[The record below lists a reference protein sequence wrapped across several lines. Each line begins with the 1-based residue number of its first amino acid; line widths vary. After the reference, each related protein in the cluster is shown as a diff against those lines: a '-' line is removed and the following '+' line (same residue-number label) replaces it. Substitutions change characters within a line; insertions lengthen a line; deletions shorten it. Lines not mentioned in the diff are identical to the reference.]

1 MKSKCW
7 TVLATLAVFAVCIV
21 TIPGDDVDA
30 TDGDAFSIGDQ
41 TYSSLSEAIV
51 AADADDTIQMMM
63 NTSTQPVTIDK
74 GVKLDLGGKT
84 LTIIADG
91 TTSTALNFTSG
102 YSEITNGAIVDN
114 RSLGNSSN
122 GFMIANVA
130 GSESSLSFSDVSM
143 YQYAPESSYNYGV
156 YVRGGATLRI
166 GSNVQIEEFSQSS
179 TDAGMVVGIGVIGPV
194 NNDSGSSSNAITKL
208 IIDYV
213 DITVGGF
220 AIAGSGSYDGTSI
233 TINDCY
239 LHSSRA
245 CAIYHPQRG
254 DLTVN
259 NGTIT
264 GTSGIQY
271 CGNGT
276 ITINGGTITGTFE
289 KTEFP
294 QKPPSQNDGS
304 TDDGAALSI
313 ISRGDGYQQEND
325 KIVVNINGGIF
336 ISENNSAINSYRFYK
351 VGNDWQT
358 GDGTN
363 IESFVGNVN
372 ITGGEFKSPAD
383 KSPIEY
389 DSKDEDA
396 YAVSGGSFSSAIS
409 QNLITSDSKLEQTAD
424 GSYVAVS
431 PSTAD
436 ITGSNPSATFHD
448 DNGDGSISI
457 LSDGN
462 YSNITVNLD
471 FDGLTIVLTGNFDLG
486 YTTISLVGSSAY
498 SDMTEIIRFSIVIT
512 NPSGE
517 TRFSYI
523 SIHFPITPADYEG
536 LNLGIYPISG
546 GSLIEDG
553 TTSFDTNGL
562 TYSGPYYSDF
572 AVAVVDGSS
581 GVNPPSWDEEELPP
595 FIPTQDSDDDSVT
608 IVACA
613 AAAAVAAIMAVFLII
628 DRKR

>member
-1 MKSKCW
+1 MKSKQ
-7 TVLATLAVFAVCIV
+7 LAMIFAIAVVAIAFIA
-21 TIPGDDVDA
+21 IPSDDVDA
-30 TDGDAFSIGDQ
+30 ADGDAFLVGNQ
-41 TYSSLSEAIV
+41 TYASLS
-51 AADADDTIQMMM
+51 DALENAGAGDTIQMVADA
-63 NTSTQPVTIDK
+63 STQPVTINKD
-74 GVKLDLGGKT
+74 VKLDLGGKT
-84 LTIIADG
+84 LTIIANG
-91 TTSTALNFTSG
+91 TTTTALYFTSG
-102 YSEITNGAIVDN
+102 YSEITNGTITDN
-114 RSLGNSSN
+114 RSSGNSN
-122 GFMIANVA
+122 YGFRIAYVA
-130 GSESSLSFSDVSM
+130 GTGSSLTFSDVSM

-156 YVRGGATLRI
+156 CVREGATLRI
-166 GSNVQIEEFSQSS
+166 GPNVQIEEISQSS
-179 TDAGMVVGIGVIGPV
+179 TNAGMVVGIGIFGPV
-194 NNDSGSSSNAITKL
+194 DDDSDSSSNVITKL
-208 IIDYV
+208 IVDYV

-220 AIAGSGSYDGTSI
+220 AIAGSGSSDGTSI

-239 LHSSRA
+239 LHSSKA
-245 CAIYHPQRG
+245 CAIFHPQRG

-259 NGTIT
+259 NGTIA

-276 ITINGGTITGTFE
+276 LTINGGTITGTFE

-294 QKPPSQNDGS
+294 QKPSSQNDGS

-313 ISRGDGYQQEND
+313 ISRGGGYQQEND
-325 KIVVNINGGIF
+325 KIVVNINGGTF

-372 ITGGEFKSPAD
+372 IKGGEFESPVD

-396 YAVSGGSFSSAIS
+396 YAVSGGSFSSAIN
-409 QNLITSDSKLEQTAD
+409 QNLITSDSQLKETAD

-436 ITGSNPSATFHD
+436 ITGSNPSATFYD

-471 FDGLTIVLTGNFDLG
+471 FDGLAIVLTGNFDLG

-498 SDMTEIIRFSIVIT
+498 SDMTERIRFSIVIT

-517 TRFSYI
+517 ARFSHI
-523 SIHFPITPADYEG
+523 SINFPITPADYEG
-536 LNLGIYPISG
+536 LKLGIYPISG
-546 GSLIEDG
+546 GSLIDAG
-553 TTSFDTNGL
+553 ATSFDTNGL

-581 GVNPPSWDEEELPP
+581 SVNPPSWDDEELPP

>member
-1 MKSKCW
+1 MKSKSLAVIA
-7 TVLATLAVFAVCIV
+7 TFAVLAICIIAV
-21 TIPGDDVDA
+21 PGDDVDA
-30 TDGDAFSIGDQ
+30 ADGDAFLVGNQ
-41 TYSSLSEAIV
+41 TYASLSDAIENAV
-51 AADADDTIQMMM
+51 AGDTIQMMM
-63 NTSTQPVTIDK
+63 NTNTQPVTIDK
-74 GVKLDLGGKT
+74 GIKLDLGGNT

-91 TTSTALNFTSG
+91 TNNIALKFTSG
-102 YSEITNGAIVDN
+102 YSEISNGAIMDN
-114 RSLGNSSN
+114 RSLDNSN
-122 GFMIANVA
+122 KGFIIAYVS
-130 GSESSLSFSDVSM
+130 GSESSLLFSDVSI
-143 YQYAPESSYNYGV
+143 YQYTPESSYNYGV
-156 YVRGGATLRI
+156 YVTNGATLRI
-166 GSNVQIEEFSQSS
+166 GPNVQIKEFSQSG
-179 TDAGMVVGIGVIGPV
+179 TGTGMVVGIGVIGPV
-194 NNDSGSSSNAITKL
+194 DDSSSSSNEITKL
-208 IIDYV
+208 IVDYV

-220 AIAGSGSYDGTSI
+220 AIAGSGSSDGTSI

-239 LHSSRA
+239 LHSSKA
-245 CAIYHPQRG
+245 CAIFHPQRG

-276 ITINGGTITGTFE
+276 LTINGGTITGTFE

-294 QKPPSQNDGS
+294 QKPPEQADGS

-325 KIVVNINGGIF
+325 RIVVNINGGTF
-336 ISENNSAINSYRFYK
+336 ISVNNSAINSYRLDK
-351 VGNDWQT
+351 IGNAWQT
-358 GDGTN
+358 GDSTN
-363 IESFVGNVN
+363 LESFVEGVNV
-372 ITGGEFKSPAD
+372 TGGEFKSPAD
-383 KSPIEY
+383 RSPIEF

-409 QNLITSDSKLEQTAD
+409 QNLITGDSKLEQTAD

-436 ITGSNPSATFHD
+436 ITGSNPSATFYD

-462 YSNITVNLD
+462 YSNITVNLNIY
-471 FDGLTIVLTGNFDLG
+471 GLTISLTGYFDLG
-486 YTTISLVGSSAY
+486 YTTISLVESSAY

-517 TRFSYI
+517 ARFSHI
-523 SIHFPITPADYEG
+523 SINFPITPADYEG

-572 AVAVVDGSS
+572 TVAVVDESS
-581 GVNPPSWDEEELPP
+581 SVNPPSWDDDELPP